1 MPGTQHPVGL
11 LCGTRPRANAVLCR
25 HPRSRVASAMAQQM
39 QIKLK
44 RAYDEPAGG
53 DGYRVLVDR
62 VWPRGVKKDALQL
75 DATMKE
81 LAPSTALRKW
91 FNHEPAK
98 WDAFRKRYFA
108 ELNDQPA
115 AVEKLRQKARKGIVT
130 LVYAAKDEQH
140 NNAVALREQLIG
152 KGR

>member
-1 MPGTQHPVGL
+1 
-11 LCGTRPRANAVLCR
+11 
-25 HPRSRVASAMAQQM
+25 MAQQM

-140 NNAVALREQLIG
+140 NNAVALREHLIG